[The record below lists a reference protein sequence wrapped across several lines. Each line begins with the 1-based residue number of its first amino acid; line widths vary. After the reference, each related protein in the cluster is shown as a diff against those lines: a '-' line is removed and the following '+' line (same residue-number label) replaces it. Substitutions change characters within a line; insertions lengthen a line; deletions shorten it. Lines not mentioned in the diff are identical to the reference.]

1 MVKKIERQIPYAIV
15 AETEE
20 YARNWTRSGKVWNL
34 QIQKENGKFQTEH
47 LTILCALKQNG
58 KTVQQITT
66 VKNRVDKPVVLE
78 QVSSAYIAGIGLGG
92 IRPWY
97 DEERFKLYFCRMCWQ
112 GEGQWSYGTLPEL
125 GLYRA
130 SNHNPA
136 NAIAIS
142 SVGI

>member
-97 DEERFKLYFCRMCWQ
+97 DEERFKLYFVGCVGREKASGATVHYQNWDF
-112 GEGQWSYGTLPEL
+112 T
-125 GLYRA
+125 GLQTIIPPMRLLFRP
-130 SNHNPA
+130 S
-136 NAIAIS
+136 
-142 SVGI
+142 GI